1 MTNYEAT
8 KERKRMENM
17 GNVDVHDLCRACLV
31 ELKQN
36 YLTELAENGEYS
48 EVMETEY
55 DEPSI
60 SDYAEADTI
69 IPDDVIF
76 EHYDGINFTADDFF
90 CLYSY

>member
-8 KERKRMENM
+8 KERKRMKNM

-36 YLTELAENGEYS
+36 YLTELADEGKYS

-60 SDYAEADTI
+60 SDYVEADTI
-69 IPDDVIF
+69 VPDSIIF
-76 EHYDGINFTADDFF
+76 EHYDGINFTSDDFF